1 MPVESANR
9 IEVIFLKKKWLAT
22 LHGNPLYKARQL
34 QAIAYASMVL
44 NVFLIL
50 ILILIMGVR

>member
-1 MPVESANR
+1 MSVESANR
-9 IEVIFLKKKWLAT
+9 FEVSFVNKKWLAT
-22 LHGNPLYKARQL
+22 LHNNPLYKARQL

-44 NVFLIL
+44 NGFLIL